1 MATYDNLPVYKTT
14 YDLLLL
20 VFATV
25 KEFQKDYKYT
35 LGDKVKEKLIDLIEN
50 VYRANSSFENR
61 LSNIKKAREN
71 IEVIRLY
78 IRLCKDLKIVNLK
91 KFVDTSEKI
100 ENISK
105 QLMYWETS
113 TKK

>member
-20 VFATV
+20 IFAIV

-35 LGDKVKEKLIDLIEN
+35 LGDKVKDRLIDLIEN
-50 VYRANSSFENR
+50 VYRANSSFDDR
-61 LSNIKKAREN
+61 LLNIKKAREN

-78 IRLCKDLKIVNLK
+78 IRLCKDLKIMNLI
-91 KFVDTSEKI
+91 KFVDTNEKI

-105 QLMYWETS
+105 QLMFWENA

>member
-35 LGDKVKEKLIDLIEN
+35 LWDKIKEKLIDLIEN

-61 LSNIKKAREN
+61 LLNIRKAREN

-78 IRLCKDLKIVNLK
+78 MRLCKDLKIVNLP

-100 ENISK
+100 ESISK
-105 QLMYWETS
+105 QLLYWES
-113 TKK
+113 ATKK